1 MENMEN
7 EIIFI
12 KLDDIIPNRFQPR
25 EVFDETALNELADSI
40 RQHGVIQPIVV
51 RQVGNK
57 YEIIAGE
64 RRYKAS
70 AIAGLT
76 KIPAIIKNLDDKESS
91 IVAYVENAQRRN
103 VSAIEEART
112 SERILKTNNMT
123 QEQLARELGISQ
135 SALANKLRLLSLPLE
150 VQEALMKNEISERH
164 ARSLLSVKEPEKQ
177 IELLNKVKTN
187 KMTVREL
194 ESEIKNM
201 FGNNTT
207 EGNNG
212 GGMFINNNMNAEFVP
227 TNMNNDSF
235 INNTNPY
242 LNNGTNSNQFINN
255 DFNSMNNNFNSSNP
269 TFNQPISTFENNI
282 PSNNNVVE
290 NNSFNSNMT
299 NQQPIVD
306 NTPAFEDNS
315 FLNFDS
321 DFDPS
326 KYEKSYPDYS
336 ETQAPVV
343 PNVTTPINNGNT
355 GSFLDFLNDYD
366 TNYPNAA
373 NDIMNGMD
381 NSMPVNNEV
390 NNMNTPVVD
399 NNVNNANNDDF
410 MSFLNNYDNLPNNNV
425 SDFNVDNNVNNNV
438 VDNSVNDVNNN
449 DFMNFLNN
457 YDNNVNAQPV
467 VDNVVEEPSVNYQ
480 PTPSFNNP
488 IINDVVPPVTSNFN
502 MNEVKYVEDDARYK
516 DLSKPE
522 LLSSVDEIIGELQ
535 VVVDKIKNNSKFK
548 IDTDEINFDDIYQI
562 TIKIDKRDIL

>member
-1 MENMEN
+1 MEN

-91 IVAYVENAQRRN
+91 IVAYIENAQRRN

-194 ESEIKNM
+194 ESEIRNM
-201 FGNNTT
+201 FGNNTP
-207 EGNNG
+207 EDNND
-212 GGMFINNNMNAEFVP
+212 GGMFINNNMNAEFIP
-227 TNMNNDSF
+227 TNMNNNSF
-235 INNTNPY
+235 VNNNLNNQFVDNTN
-242 LNNGTNSNQFINN
+242 NFSNQFINN
-255 DFNSMNNNFNSSNP
+255 DFNNMNNNFNSSNP
-269 TFNQPISTFENNI
+269 TFNQPISTFENNM
-282 PSNNNVVE
+282 PSNNNIVE
-290 NNSFNSNMT
+290 NNNFNSNMT
-299 NQQPIVD
+299 TQQPIDD
-306 NTPAFEDNS
+306 NTPSFENNS
-315 FLNFDS
+315 FLNFENN
-321 DFDPS
+321 FDPS
-326 KYEKSYPDYS
+326 KYEKGYVENNEPQIV
-336 ETQAPVV
+336 E
-343 PNVTTPINNGNT
+343 NVTTPIDNGNN
-355 GSFLDFLNDYD
+355 GSFLDFLNGYD
-366 TNYPNAA
+366 TNYPNAS
-373 NDIMNGMD
+373 NDVMNSMD
-381 NSMPVNNEV
+381 NNMPNNEV
-390 NNMNTPVVD
+390 NG
-399 NNVNNANNDDF
+399 AQND
-410 MSFLNNYDNLPNNNV
+410 
-425 SDFNVDNNVNNNV
+425 
-438 VDNSVNDVNNN
+438 

-457 YDNNVNAQPV
+457 SNEPLTTNEDVNNTSVDDNNSTAGEDFMNFVNNYDSMPNNNLAGNYDNIQPV
-467 VDNVVEEPSVNYQ
+467 VNNVASEPIVNYQ
-480 PTPSFNNP
+480 PTPLANNP
-488 IINDVVPPVTSNFN
+488 IINDVIPPVTSNFN
-502 MNEVKYVEDDARYK
+502 EFKYVEDDDRYK
-516 DLSKPE
+516 DITKSEMLT
-522 LLSSVDEIIGELQ
+522 SVDDIISELK
-535 VVVDKIKNNSKFK
+535 VIVDKIKNNSKFK
-548 IDTDEINFDDIYQI
+548 IDTDEINFDDMYQI

>member
-150 VQEALMKNEISERH
+150 VQESLMKNEISERH
-164 ARSLLSVKEPEKQ
+164 ARSLLSIKEPEKQ

-212 GGMFINNNMNAEFVP
+212 GGMFINNNMNAEFVS

-235 INNTNPY
+235 INNTSNPY

-290 NNSFNSNMT
+290 NNSFNSNMI

-306 NTPAFEDNS
+306 NTPVFEDNS

-326 KYEKSYPDYS
+326 KYEKGSAENNEPQS
-336 ETQAPVV
+336 PVV
-343 PNVTTPINNGNT
+343 NNVTPPMNNN

-366 TNYPNAA
+366 SNYPNVA
-373 NDIMNGMD
+373 NDIISDPN
-381 NSMPVNNEV
+381 
-390 NNMNTPVVD
+390 NNMTSVD
-399 NNVNNANNDDF
+399 NNVSDNNNQDF
-410 MSFLNNYDNLPNNNV
+410 MDFLNNYDKTNG
-425 SDFNVDNNVNNNV
+425 FNTQTVVDNN
-438 VDNSVNDVNNN
+438 
-449 DFMNFLNN
+449 FT
-457 YDNNVNAQPV
+457 
-467 VDNVVEEPSVNYQ
+467 EETSVNYQ
-480 PTPSFNNP
+480 PTSSLNNP
-488 IINDVVPPVTSNFN
+488 VINDVNPPITSNF
-502 MNEVKYVEDDARYK
+502 NEVKYVENDNRYS
-516 DLSKPE
+516 DLTKPE
-522 LLSSVDEIIGELQ
+522 MLSSVDEIISELQ

-548 IDTDEINFDDIYQI
+548 IETDEINFDDIYQI
-562 TIKIDKRDIL
+562 TIKIDKRDIF

>member
-207 EGNNG
+207 EGNND
-212 GGMFINNNMNAEFVP
+212 GGMFINNMNAEFVP
-227 TNMNNDSF
+227 TNMNNNSF

-242 LNNGTNSNQFINN
+242 LNNSSNNNQFINN
-255 DFNSMNNNFNSSNP
+255 DFNNMNNFNSSNP
-269 TFNQPISTFENNI
+269 TFNQPISTFENNM
-282 PSNNNVVE
+282 PNNNVVE
-290 NNSFNSNMT
+290 NNNFNSNMPS
-299 NQQPIVD
+299 QQPIVD
-306 NTPAFEDNS
+306 NTPSFEDNS

-326 KYEKSYPDYS
+326 KYEKGYVGNNEP
-336 ETQAPVV
+336 QMPVV
-343 PNVTTPINNGNT
+343 NNVTTPMNNGNT

-373 NDIMNGMD
+373 NDIMNSMD
-381 NSMPVNNEV
+381 NNMPVNNEV

-399 NNVNNANNDDF
+399 NSVNNTNNDDF
-410 MSFLNNYDNLPNNNV
+410 MNFLNNYDNLPNNNV

-438 VDNSVNDVNNN
+438 VDNSVYDVNNN

-457 YDNNVNAQPV
+457 YDNNINTQPV
-467 VDNVVEEPSVNYQ
+467 VNNVVEEPSVNYQ

-488 IINDVVPPVTSNFN
+488 VINDVNPPVTSNFN
-502 MNEVKYVEDDARYK
+502 EVKYVENDNRYS
-516 DLSKPE
+516 DLTKPE
-522 LLSSVDEIIGELQ
+522 MLSSVDEIIGELQ

-562 TIKIDKRDIL
+562 TIKIDKRDILAL

>member
-150 VQEALMKNEISERH
+150 VQESLMKNEISERH
-164 ARSLLSVKEPEKQ
+164 ARSLLSIKEPEKQ

-207 EGNNG
+207 EGNNE
-212 GGMFINNNMNAEFVP
+212 GGMFINNMNAEFVP

-235 INNTNPY
+235 INNTSNPY

-269 TFNQPISTFENNI
+269 TFNQPISTFENNM
-282 PSNNNVVE
+282 PNNNVIE

-299 NQQPIVD
+299 SQQPIVD

-326 KYEKSYPDYS
+326 KYEKGYVENNEPQTS
-336 ETQAPVV
+336 VV
-343 PNVTTPINNGNT
+343 NNVTTPMNNGNT

-373 NDIMNGMD
+373 NDIMNSMD
-381 NSMPVNNEV
+381 NNVRVNNEV

-399 NNVNNANNDDF
+399 NNVNNTNNDDF
-410 MSFLNNYDNLPNNNV
+410 MNFLNNYDSLPNN
-425 SDFNVDNNVNNNV
+425 SDFSVDNNVNNNV

-457 YDNNVNAQPV
+457 YDNDINTQPV
-467 VDNVVEEPSVNYQ
+467 VNNVIEEPSVDYQ

-488 IINDVVPPVTSNFN
+488 VINDVTPPVTSNFN
-502 MNEVKYVEDDARYK
+502 ANQVKYVEDDARYK
-516 DLSKPE
+516 DLTKPE
-522 LLSSVDEIIGELQ
+522 VLSSVDEIIDELQ
-535 VVVDKIKNNSKFK
+535 VVIDRIKNTSKFK

-562 TIKIDKRDIL
+562 TIKIDKRDIF

>member
-207 EGNNG
+207 EGNND
-212 GGMFINNNMNAEFVP
+212 GGMFINNMNAEFVP
-227 TNMNNDSF
+227 TNMNNNSF

-242 LNNGTNSNQFINN
+242 LNNGSNNNQFINN
-255 DFNSMNNNFNSSNP
+255 DFNNMNNNFNSSNP
-269 TFNQPISTFENNI
+269 TFNQPISTFENNM
-282 PSNNNVVE
+282 PNNNVIE
-290 NNSFNSNMT
+290 NNSFNSNIT
-299 NQQPIVD
+299 SQQPIVD
-306 NTPAFEDNS
+306 NTPVFEDNS

-326 KYEKSYPDYS
+326 KYEKGYVGNNEP
-336 ETQAPVV
+336 QMPVV
-343 PNVTTPINNGNT
+343 NNVTTPMNNNN

-373 NDIMNGMD
+373 NDIMNSMD
-381 NSMPVNNEV
+381 NNMPVNNEV

-399 NNVNNANNDDF
+399 NSVNNTNNDDF
-410 MSFLNNYDNLPNNNV
+410 KSFLNNYDNLPNNNV
-425 SDFNVDNNVNNNV
+425 NDFNVDNNVNNNV

-449 DFMNFLNN
+449 DFTNFLNN
-457 YDNNVNAQPV
+457 YDNNNVTTQPV
-467 VDNVVEEPSVNYQ
+467 VNNVVEEPSVDYQ
-480 PTPSFNNP
+480 PTLSFNNP
-488 IINDVVPPVTSNFN
+488 VINDVNPPVTSNFN
-502 MNEVKYVEDDARYK
+502 EVKYVENDNRYS
-516 DLSKPE
+516 DLTKPE
-522 LLSSVDEIIGELQ
+522 MISSVDEIIGELQ